1 MSQPEERFWT
11 VGRALAT
18 LVLVVMAGAWV
29 WGFSPLAPRGHP
41 DRMEDRTFPE
51 AAQTVCGAVRDQL
64 DLLPRAFEAQDPAER
79 GTFIDEA
86 SEFLRTMVDDL
97 EDIAPAVVTGD
108 SDTENVQKWL
118 ADWRTYIGDRDTYA
132 DVLRTGDDPAF
143 TVTAIDGA
151 QVTERIDG
159 FADANDME
167 NCQVPLDV

>member
-1 MSQPEERFWT
+1 MSEPEERFWT
-11 VGRALAT
+11 VGRVLAT
-18 LVLVVMAGAWV
+18 VALVVMAGAWV

-51 AAQTVCGAVRDQL
+51 AAQTVCGAVREEL
-64 DLLPRAFEAQDPAER
+64 DMLPRAFEAEDPPER
-79 GTFIDEA
+79 AAFIDEA
-86 SEFLRTMVDDL
+86 SGFLRTMLDDL
-97 EDIAPAVVTGD
+97 DDLAPTVVDGD

-118 ADWRTYIGDRDTYA
+118 ADWRTYIGDRSTYA
-132 DVLRTGDDPAF
+132 DVLRTGEDPAF

-167 NCQVPLDV
+167 NCQVPEDV